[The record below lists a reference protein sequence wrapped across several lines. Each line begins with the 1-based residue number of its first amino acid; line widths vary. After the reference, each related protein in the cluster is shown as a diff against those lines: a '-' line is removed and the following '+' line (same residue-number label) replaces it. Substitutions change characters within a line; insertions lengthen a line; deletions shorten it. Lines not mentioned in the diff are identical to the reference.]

1 MSFCIGI
8 KKKKQN
14 KTEACSHALSS
25 SANRPEGGGVMTSR
39 RLPQLPLSETLVG
52 HAVIWLHV
60 PCWQSARLCKDKT
73 DLVTFTPVIFS
84 AFTKY
89 PEK

>member
-1 MSFCIGI
+1 
-8 KKKKQN
+8 
-14 KTEACSHALSS
+14 
-25 SANRPEGGGVMTSR
+25 MTSR

-52 HAVIWLHV
+52 HAVTWLHV

-84 AFTKY
+84 AFTGY
-89 PEK
+89 LGREDPLEEGMATHFSILV